1 MKEEITKTV
10 TQTIEV
16 LLRNLASQLGT
27 TTEYLWEVLVKQAP
41 IDATINLIQ
50 CLSVFPFLF
59 LFYKWY
65 KWISNNKEKL
75 YNNNELET
83 LHYVGLYLVGL
94 LLTICTVGSIITLPT
109 VLSGYLNPEYWA
121 LNQLLEVLKGA
132 TK

>member
-1 MKEEITKTV
+1 MKEEITNTV
-10 TQTIEV
+10 TQTVEV
-16 LLRNLASQLGT
+16 LLRDLASQLGT

-94 LLTICTVGSIITLPT
+94 LLTICTVGSIIALPT